1 MSFKP
6 DTMQF
11 IIKPTRLDAV
21 KDYNIELTL
30 IDNFD
35 AKRTYPFVVTIY
47 DPLKKLKN
55 STQNSN
61 KNIQKPLTKNYL
73 SAKIQSISPFG
84 LMVIKFYETLDT
96 PLFINNASLKF
107 NSTNIDVKLKPFQN
121 QNE

>member
-30 IDNFD
+30 IDIFN
-35 AKRTYPFVVTIY
+35 AKRTYPFDITIY

-55 STQNSN
+55 ST
-61 KNIQKPLTKNYL
+61 
-73 SAKIQSISPFG
+73 
-84 LMVIKFYETLDT
+84 
-96 PLFINNASLKF
+96 
-107 NSTNIDVKLKPFQN
+107 
-121 QNE
+121 